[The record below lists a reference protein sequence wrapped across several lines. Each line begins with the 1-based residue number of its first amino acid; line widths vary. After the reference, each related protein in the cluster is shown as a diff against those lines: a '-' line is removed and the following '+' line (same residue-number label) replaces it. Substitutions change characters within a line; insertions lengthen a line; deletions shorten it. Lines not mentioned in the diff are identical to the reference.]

1 MKMQLHN
8 QRGSVAV
15 LMVAALTVLLGF
27 LGLVVDFGQAY
38 LVKTK
43 MQSAV
48 DAAALGGAS
57 KLPAS
62 SLAIQQALSLIQAN
76 AAVDAQ
82 RYYDP
87 GRTVVS
93 VAPFSDPKYPGA
105 SACVSVT
112 LSRDVETQF
121 LKVFNVRTI
130 PVSVRA
136 DAIVTTGGGS
146 GGAGSGGGG
155 SGGASPFDYALYSAG
170 NYTVGLRYPADGKYK
185 GSIYSGG
192 NISFAEHGI
201 TVNGDVVAK
210 GSISKYDIYSDH
222 VNGSM
227 ITGSTQNLALPDYKN
242 ALAQVVQTSGG
253 QVYSGTKSVTGNISG
268 NLYAQNG
275 KLTLGANATTVLTGT
290 AVIMAD
296 GDITINSGNVTMTG
310 SSQVIVYSTNGNV
323 KFSGGGGNWPAHTVV
338 VYAPNGSVDAGG
350 GNTRF
355 AAIVAQQVSM
365 GGGSIDFD
373 RAGATIT
380 LPGAAGTSHVRLIR

>member
-15 LMVAALTVLLGF
+15 LMMAALTVLLGF
-27 LGLVVDFGQAY
+27 FGLVVDFGQAY

-57 KLPAS
+57 KLPS
-62 SLAIQQALSLIQAN
+62 SEQALQQALRLVQVN
-76 AAVDAQ
+76 AATDVQ

-87 GRTVVS
+87 ARAVASVV
-93 VAPFSDPKYPGA
+93 PFSDAKYPGVTL
-105 SACVSVT
+105 CVTVT
-112 LSRDVETQF
+112 LSRDVETHF
-121 LKVFNVRTI
+121 LKVFNLRTI
-130 PVSVRA
+130 PVSARA
-136 DAIVTTGGGS
+136 DAIVTTGSSAGGGS
-146 GGAGSGGGG
+146 GGGA
-155 SGGASPFDYALYSAG
+155 SGGASPFDYAIYSAG
-170 NYTVGLRYPADGKYK
+170 NYTVGFRYPADGKYK

-192 NISFAEHGI
+192 NVSFDEHGI
-201 TVNGDVVAK
+201 AVNGDVVAK
-210 GSISKYDIYSDH
+210 GAISKYDIYSDH

-227 ITGSTQNLALPDYKN
+227 ITGSTQNLALPDYKS
-242 ALAQVVQTSGG
+242 ALSQMVPSG
-253 QVYSGTKSVTGNISG
+253 QVYTGTKSVTGNISG

-310 SSQVIVYSTNGNV
+310 SNQVIVYSTNGNV